1 MEMAQEASDVPGGR
15 GARTRFV
22 EELGTME
29 GCMEAKA
36 LCMRKKTAAS
46 LQLDL

>member
-1 MEMAQEASDVPGGR
+1 MAREASDVPGGR
-15 GARTRFV
+15 GARAMFV

-36 LCMRKKTAAS
+36 RCMRKRTAAS